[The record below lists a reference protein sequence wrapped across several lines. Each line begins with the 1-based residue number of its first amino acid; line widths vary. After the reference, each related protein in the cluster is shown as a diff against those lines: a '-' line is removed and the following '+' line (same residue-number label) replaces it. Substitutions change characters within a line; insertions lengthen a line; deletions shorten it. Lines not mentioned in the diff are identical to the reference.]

1 MIYFRTRELSRAVMN
16 TVVDK
21 GNKWSPDEQRT
32 VDDLMRD
39 AHQCIG
45 QLLVAGGAM
54 CGRAAQSLWGTLQEK
69 LACPITE
76 DMEESSQAG
85 ERIVENVSLM
95 TVFAIKVCTIS

>member
-45 QLLVAGGAM
+45 ELLVA
-54 CGRAAQSLWGTLQEK
+54 
-69 LACPITE
+69 
-76 DMEESSQAG
+76 
-85 ERIVENVSLM
+85 
-95 TVFAIKVCTIS
+95 